1 MVKWLGS
8 SLLKQIFAKELED
21 HKAELAKE
29 LENHKVEL
37 GIGATRQK
45 ILFERLHLD
54 RVEII
59 TSLY

>member
-1 MVKWLGS
+1 M
-8 SLLKQIFAKELED
+8 LKQIFAKELED